1 MKLEPDKLRIVTVK
15 GPRFAE
21 VIRSAQQY
29 MARIVIKKLDEKP
42 EEVAADK

>member
-1 MKLEPDKLRIVTVK
+1 MRKPDKLRIVTVK

-29 MARIVIKKLDEKP
+29 IARILIKELGEKP
-42 EEVAADK
+42 EEVAQK